1 MYFIIT
7 KIINQIYSFRESL
20 NSHVRDCVRSYT
32 SPWLIVQ
39 RKCQEYSSGSLAR
52 HSASRFNTLTS
63 TPKQEFEVDGECD
76 LNANGE
82 EETIDP
88 PTNKVSSFFFNY
100 CKLYFIYY
108 FIIFRQIL

>member
-1 MYFIIT
+1 M
-7 KIINQIYSFRESL
+7 

-76 LNANGE
+76 LNANGD

-88 PTNKVSSFFFNY
+88 PTNKVSCFFFNLTIVNY
-100 CKLYFIYY
+100 TL
-108 FIIFRQIL
+108 FIIL